1 MNSTIFSWYLF
12 LYLTLKLC
20 EEHIHNN
27 KRMTS
32 GCSQWNN
39 TPFNDV
45 AQISDLSHREMGD
58 IIVSELNFDIPKK
71 KSSSPNVDLRCVSPI
86 YFVLSSEWCF
96 IWHAHHCDMAWSVG
110 LNIFYAWKIRILC
123 KYADLSCIIRAFLRF
138 GGPFSEPLWPKGT
151 LIQWVV
157 LLPLHSQRS
166 SFFYE
171 LLDYRCL
178 LQLIPW
184 SFVLHGAY
192 LEKRFW
198 AAQCGTTTGRL
209 VVLKTLKDH

>member
-20 EEHIHNN
+20 EEHKHHN
-27 KRMTS
+27 KWITS
-32 GCSQWNN
+32 GCSQRNN

-96 IWHAHHCDMAWSVG
+96 NWHSHHCDIAWSVG
-110 LNIFYAWKIRILC
+110 LNIFLNIFYAWKIRILY
-123 KYADLSCIIRAFLRF
+123 KYADLSCIIQHSWVSVALSASLGDLRVPWSNQWSYRRYILSNRLSFMSYLTIYVFFSWFHCLSFSMGHIWRNAF
-138 GGPFSEPLWPKGT
+138 
-151 LIQWVV
+151 
-157 LLPLHSQRS
+157 
-166 SFFYE
+166 E
-171 LLDYRCL
+171 LLSAE
-178 LQLIPW
+178 LQRVGWL
-184 SFVLHGAY
+184 F
-192 LEKRFW
+192 
-198 AAQCGTTTGRL
+198 
-209 VVLKTLKDH
+209 